1 MSNIFSFKRFANYLV
16 YDLNNAKNNYG
27 MSMLVIGL
35 LPFIT
40 FAFSQLMA
48 WIVSP
53 ENLGQ
58 GFGVMIRIMTIL
70 MAIVVVELTAPSKL
84 YGRITE
90 RRYGSD
96 WLQIPAST
104 LEKFLSMI
112 VMVCIVLP
120 LAMCI
125 LLLFSDTILALIF
138 PARYGESIFAVL
150 NGINLFNVTIT
161 EIPDVTLH
169 FNVIYICFLSW
180 VNNILIF
187 TLGATVFRKAKVAK
201 TILVVCIIG
210 AVFGNVFGLCFDF
223 TNSAMDF
230 MIENNP
236 LRAVNLLNGFVN
248 ITSIVEILL
257 VGGGLYYRLRT
268 IQH

>member
-1 MSNIFSFKRFANYLV
+1 MSNIFNFKRFANYLV

-40 FAFSQLMA
+40 FACSQLMA
-48 WIVSP
+48 WIVTP

-58 GFGVMIRIMTIL
+58 GFGIAIRVMTIL
-70 MAIVVVELTAPSKL
+70 MAIIVVELTAPSKL
-84 YGRITE
+84 YGRLTE

-96 WLQIPAST
+96 WLQIPASA
-104 LEKFLSMI
+104 LEKFLSMLI
-112 VMVCIVLP
+112 MVCIVLP
-120 LAMCI
+120 LAMCV
-125 LLLFSDTILALIF
+125 LLLFSDTILALVF
-138 PARYGESIFAVL
+138 PARYGENIFAVL
-150 NGINLFNVTIT
+150 NGINLFNLTIKK
-161 EIPDVTLH
+161 IPDATLH
-169 FNVIYICFLSW
+169 FNMIYICFLSW

-187 TLGATVFRKAKVAK
+187 TLGSVVFKKAKVAK
-201 TILVVCIIG
+201 TILAVCAVGLVV
-210 AVFGNVFGLCFDF
+210 GNVFGLFFNF

-230 MIENNP
+230 MMENNP
-236 LRAVNLLNGFVN
+236 FRAVNILNNFVN
-248 ITSIVEILL
+248 ITSVVEILL